1 MLKSY
6 FLEHI
11 PSESSLLGA
20 ECKKEE
26 CSVLISLDLVS
37 KHY

>member
-20 ECKKEE
+20 ECKKEGMQYT
-26 CSVLISLDLVS
+26 
-37 KHY
+37 H

>member
-6 FLEHI
+6 FFGHI

-20 ECKKEE
+20 ERKKE
-26 CSVLISLDLVS
+26 CSILISLDLVS
-37 KHY
+37 KHL